1 MEVLYARCAAL
12 DVHKKS
18 VVACARCVDGREV
31 HRHVR
36 TFSTTTRGLL
46 ELSEWLEQHGCT
58 HVGMEATGVY
68 WKPVWHVLEGHFEL
82 VLGNAAHL
90 KNVPGRKTDKND
102 AMWLAD
108 LMACG
113 LIRPSF
119 VPPTPIQ
126 QLRDLTRTRKQ
137 LVRESTQHVQRIQKL
152 LEDANIKLD
161 NVISDVMGQSGRVIL
176 LAMIGG
182 ENNPQRL
189 ASLGHAQLKCTREQL
204 AEALHGTVTDHHR
217 FLLKLHLETYDQLQR
232 SIAALEAHIE
242 QHVSPFREPFELL
255 KTIPGVSDVT
265 AYVLMAEIGL
275 DMTRFATDAH
285 LRSWAGLCPGN
296 NESAGKHMSTRIRH
310 GAPWLKETLVQ
321 AAWAASRKRNTYFN
335 ARYYRVR
342 GNRGHKKAVVAVA
355 AAMLTAAYHVLR
367 TGTPYRDL
375 GPHHYDKRDVV
386 KKTAHLVSRLKALG
400 VEVQIVAAPATAAP
414 MTAAPA
420 A

>member
-12 DVHKKS
+12 DVHKKTI
-18 VVACARCVDGREV
+18 VACARCADGREV

-36 TFSTTTRGLL
+36 TFGTTTKGLL
-46 ELSEWLEQHGCT
+46 ELCAWLEQHGCT

-113 LIRPSF
+113 LIKASF

-137 LVRESTQHVQRIQKL
+137 LVRESTQHVQRIQKV

-161 NVISDVMGQSGRVIL
+161 NVISDVMGLSGRAIL
-176 LAMIGG
+176 RAMIGG
-182 ENNPQRL
+182 ESDPQKL
-189 ASLGHAQLKCTREQL
+189 AELGHAQLKCSREEL
-204 AEALHGTVTDHHR
+204 AEALHGKVTDHHR
-217 FLLKLHLETYDQLQR
+217 FLLKLHLETYEQLHR
-232 SIAALEAHIE
+232 SIDELEGHIE
-242 QHVSPFREPFELL
+242 RHVGPFLEDVELL

-265 AYVLMAEIGL
+265 AYVLMAEVGL
-275 DMTRFATDAH
+275 DMSRFPTDAN

-296 NESAGKHMSTRIRH
+296 DESAGKRKSTRIRH

-321 AAWAASRKRNTYFN
+321 AAWAASRKRNTFFN

-342 GNRGHKKAVVAVA
+342 ARRGHKKAVVAVA

-367 TGTPYRDL
+367 TRTPYREL
-375 GPHHYDKRDVV
+375 GPKHYERRDVA
-386 KKTAHLVSRLKALG
+386 KTTTHLLRRLHDLG
-400 VEVQIVAAPATAAP
+400 VEVQIVATSAP
-414 MTAAPA
+414 
-420 A
+420 